1 MYSNRSI
8 PYPPCLQQ
16 AKRAVQL
23 EYAPNNTHNMVFRS
37 LLLLRVRHLL
47 NASPSSRRRNTIAT
61 NSELPL
67 PHPRV
72 NINILQLDVQ
82 GAVGGALE
90 PAVSFPR
97 DVQEQEQGAGE
108 VELEERLGVEI
119 RAADGV
125 QGDVELGDEGD
136 GVDQDADVGAVDAEG
151 GLVGEFV

>member
-1 MYSNRSI
+1 MILSR
-8 PYPPCLQQ
+8 
-16 AKRAVQL
+16 
-23 EYAPNNTHNMVFRS
+23 

-47 NASPSSRRRNTIAT
+47 NAGPPSRRRNAIAT
-61 NSELPL
+61 NSKLPL